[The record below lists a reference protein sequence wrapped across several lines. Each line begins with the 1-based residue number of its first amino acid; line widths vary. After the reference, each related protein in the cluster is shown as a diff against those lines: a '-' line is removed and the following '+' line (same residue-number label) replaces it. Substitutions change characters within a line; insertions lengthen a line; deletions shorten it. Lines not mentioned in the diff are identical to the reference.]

1 MTEQSSAPAAHWIN
15 DIAYGARCFVPMA
28 ISVAAYGLVWGV
40 LARGAGLSIWEVMLT
55 SGLVFAGSAQFVAL
69 DLWTTNPAALPIGA
83 IVLAALIINLRYI
96 LMTATMTPV
105 FAGMTPRSAALLS
118 FFVTDESWAMTMGQ
132 VSRGRATP
140 GFLLGAGGLA
150 WLAWMAATTSGR
162 LLGNAIDDPARFG
175 LDFAFVAAFLA
186 LLIGMWRG
194 RSDLLP
200 WLVAALAALAA
211 SVILPDKWYILVGGL
226 VGSLVGAWME
236 TRKAR
241 HVA

>member
-1 MTEQSSAPAAHWIN
+1 MTQDIAAPARPWFG
-15 DIAYGARCFVPMA
+15 DVAYGARTFVPMA
-28 ISVAAYGLVWGV
+28 ISVGAYGLVWGV
-40 LARGAGLSIWEVMLT
+40 LARGAGMTVWEVMLT

-69 DLWTTNPAALPIGA
+69 DLWTSDAAALPVGA
-83 IVLAALIINLRYI
+83 IVLAALIINLRYV

-105 FAGMTPRSAALLS
+105 FAGMHPARAGLLS
-118 FFVTDESWAMTMGQ
+118 FLVTDEAWAMTMGQ
-132 VSRGRATP
+132 VAKGRATP

-150 WLAWMAATTSGR
+150 WISWLATTTAGR
-162 LLGNAIDDPARFG
+162 LLGNAIDDPARYG

-200 WLVAALAALAA
+200 WLVAAAAALATSA
-211 SVILPDKWYILVGGL
+211 LVPGKWYILVGGL
-226 VGSLVGAWME
+226 AGSLVGALIE
-236 TRKAR
+236 SRKAR